1 MNVKITAACLL
12 TLLTAPTAFA
22 QSSVNPDLSVIG
34 ELNAYSHND
43 EARSDEKDKLSLAD
57 PSMELMISDYVNP
70 YVRADAVVAW
80 HGETSAEIE
89 EMYATILRGLPLG
102 MNLRLGKYLLEFGRL
117 NPVHPH
123 AWSFIKR
130 PLPHEVFF
138 GDHGLADV
146 AVRTSILVPT
156 GDAYTELMA
165 GLLKGDALLG
175 HAHEHEESEM
185 EEHEH
190 EEAEIERPDL
200 GFFGRLTTSLAV
212 SETAE
217 LALGGSVVNAVYGAA
232 HHEEDSIEVAS
243 EELEQ
248 LRAWIAG
255 LDLKYKYRPSRYT
268 TLLIE
273 AEGLLRSE
281 EQHEGDRLNSLG
293 AYAYADYRFRQRY
306 NLGGIIEYLRRKHAH
321 EHEDGEL
328 VTAVHDTWRA
338 GLFVG
343 FAPIE
348 ETSLVRLTGHWT
360 KPDESDGFWDLNLQF
375 VFSLGPHQPHNF

>member
-1 MNVKITAACLL
+1 MHVKTPMVCLL
-12 TLLTAPTAFA
+12 IFMMAAAAYP
-22 QSSVNPDLSVIG
+22 QSSVNPDISVIG
-34 ELNAYSHND
+34 ELNIYSHND
-43 EARSDEKDKLSLAD
+43 EARSEETEKLSLSD

-80 HGETSAEIE
+80 HGESSAEIE

-102 MNLRLGKYLLEFGRL
+102 MNLRAGKYLLEFGRL

-123 AWSFIKR
+123 AWSFVKR
-130 PLPHEVFF
+130 PLSHEAFF

-146 AVRTSILVPT
+146 AVRASFLLPT
-156 GDAYTELMA
+156 GEAYTELIA

-175 HAHEHEESEM
+175 HAHDHDAEEAAEHEEVDIS
-185 EEHEH
+185 
-190 EEAEIERPDL
+190 RPDP

-212 SETAE
+212 SEAAE
-217 LALGGSVVNAVYGAA
+217 LALGGSVAYAVYGAT
-232 HHEEDSIEVAS
+232 HHEEDTT
-243 EELEQ
+243 EEITENPEQ
-248 LRAWIAG
+248 LRAWLAG
-255 LDLKYKYRPSRYT
+255 LDMKYKYRPSRYT

-273 AEGLLRSE
+273 AEGMMRSE
-281 EQHEGDRLNSLG
+281 EAHAGDRLNSYG
-293 AYAYADYRFRQRY
+293 GYGYVDYRFRQKY
-306 NLGGIIEYLRRKHAH
+306 NAGGIFEFLRQKHAH
-321 EHEDGEL
+321 EHEDEEGHEI
-328 VTAVHDTWRA
+328 VTHDTWRA

-360 KPDESDGFWDLNLQF
+360 EPDESDGFWDLNLQF